1 MDNNNNDAK
10 RYMSEEI
17 SKKSVLDLTT
27 LIAVGGIIL
36 YQLGWLYWETFFNS
50 LNIDSSFIDI
60 PIEKIISTTWLII
73 AVVIIVFHRV
83 LDLIST
89 NKQIIPLSDG
99 LLYISLALAL
109 LYFVYNTEDIWYT
122 LATLIFLFIIFS
134 LGFVKKFLGSIT
146 GKKYMYAVA
155 IIMYAIA
162 FYFYF
167 SKATKDAS
175 IIKSYKNNDIEIVMN
190 EGNKIIKG
198 KFVYFMNDKYFIL
211 SKNKDKKIVTL
222 VINNS
227 EINHTKLVTSKS
239 K

>member
-1 MDNNNNDAK
+1 
-10 RYMSEEI
+10 MSEEI
-17 SKKSVLDLTT
+17 SKKSIIDLST

-60 PIEKIISTTWLII
+60 PIEKIISTTWWTI

-83 LDLIST
+83 LDLISA

-99 LLYISLALAL
+99 LLYIALALAL

-122 LATLIFLFIIFS
+122 LATITFFFVIFS
-134 LGFVKKFLGSIT
+134 LEFIKRFLGSIT

-155 IIMYAIA
+155 LIMYVLA
-162 FYFYF
+162 FYFYS
-167 SKATKDAS
+167 SKATKDAN
-175 IIKSYKNNDIEIVMN
+175 IIKSYKYNDIEIIMN
-190 EGNKIIKG
+190 EGNKIIRG
-198 KFVYFMNDKYFIL
+198 KFIYFMNDKYFVL
-211 SKNKDKKIVTL
+211 SQNKEKKIVTL

-227 EINHTKLVTSKS
+227 EINHTTLLTSKS